1 MNRAYDTPVYY
12 RHSSQRIKI
21 RCYKMKRAD
30 GSDRTPIYSQY
41 LFKEMV
47 IEKFLFNGI
56 HLV

>member
-30 GSDRTPIYSQY
+30 GSDTTSIYSHYIDGTQMTQM
-41 LFKEMV
+41 KRM
-47 IEKFLFNGI
+47 NTD
-56 HLV
+56 